1 MTRKEVDEGLVCYT
15 LLGGNDSRPLYG
27 IGTFQETFELSQFGS
42 VVQLPEIF
50 CLLCQIFA

>member
-1 MTRKEVDEGLVCYT
+1 MTRKEVDEGLVCCT
-15 LLGGNDSRPLYG
+15 LLGGNNSGPLYG

>member
-1 MTRKEVDEGLVCYT
+1 MTRKEVDERLVCCS
-15 LLGGNDSRPLYG
+15 LLGGNDSRLLYK
-27 IGTFQETFELSQFGS
+27 ISTFQQTLELPQFGT